1 MAGPAA
7 PFLRHGVAGAG
18 YAFIA
23 WLLYATWTGEYGDGP
38 LLAEP
43 NEDLADL
50 YSRHLPRRR
59 VGAVLD
65 PEGWVEPQLPT
76 TPFGRTA
83 LLLVV
88 LAAIE
93 PVRRWL
99 KEAAAREAAE
109 RALASA
115 VAGNRSKRGSSASS
129 RALSRASSLNRFSGL
144 PGGGDD
150 SPGKSSDASSDSPGK
165 ASLGSAYGGA
175 FDVDDDDVP
184 NPCSDPRCLRCA
196 PSSHALELAKNAARV
211 VMLHRRKDPS
221 LAGVSDDVMSL
232 ARDSRAKIRA
242 RLNRGLQAPTV
253 FRLPSLPAVP
263 VHRRDG
269 DNCDGGPLAV
279 ATRGLLKGVAMGKTC
294 WCEKL
299 WSDDTRTKLGDL
311 AKLERAAEAIAAE
324 VETAS
329 FARRGDGQFSPF
341 DPTVRK
347 GTGEWSAVYLWRNGV
362 RDEVNCA
369 AFPATMNALCSLD
382 DAAFRNVSYEGLEE
396 PGCAFASAYLS
407 KLTPGTLITPHCGP
421 CNARLRVHL
430 ALRVPKED
438 DSSRRVRGT
447 GRRWTSGKELPGS
460 VPESVGRR
468 LDDEFEGRRSRRVR
482 VLRVLLYPAYLCTA
496 WPIVATFRAAAWI
509 LGRVG
514 SLLGLGPPPLCSLTV
529 ARRVV
534 RWEEG
539 RCVLFDDSFVHSAE
553 YREPERVPNDD
564 PWDDLDDSPS
574 KKRRDADRIV
584 LVLDLWHPA
593 LGSGDRNAVRALYPG
608 GMGTADKHEGAREK
622 VDRFVDG

>member
-7 PFLRHGVAGAG
+7 PLLRHGVAGAG

-59 VGAVLD
+59 VGGVLD

-115 VAGNRSKRGSSASS
+115 VAGNRSRRGSSTSS
-129 RALSRASSLNRFSGL
+129 RALSRATSLQRFSGL

-150 SPGKSSDASSDSPGK
+150 SPGKRSDASSDSPGK
-165 ASLGSAYGGA
+165 ASSLGSAYNA

-269 DNCDGGPLAV
+269 DNCDGGPLSV
-279 ATRGLLKGVAMGKTC
+279 ATRGLLKGVAKGKTC

-299 WSDDTRTKLGDL
+299 WSDEHQTKLGDL

-329 FARRGDGQFSPF
+329 FAKRGDGQFSPF

-347 GTGEWSAVYLWRNGV
+347 GTGEWSAVYLWRNGI
-362 RDEVNCA
+362 RDKVNCA

-382 DAAFRNVSYEGLEE
+382 NAAFRNVSYEGLEE

-407 KLTPGTLITPHCGP
+407 KLTPGTLVTPHCGP

-430 ALRVPKED
+430 ALRIPKD
-438 DSSRRVRGT
+438 DSSRRRRGK
-447 GRRWTSGKELPGS
+447 GKEHTDS
-460 VPESVGRR
+460 VATRR
-468 LDDEFEGRRSRRVR
+468 LDDAFESRRSRRVW
-482 VLRVLLYPAYLCTA
+482 VLRALLYPAYLCTA
-496 WPIVATFRAAAWI
+496 WPIVATFRLAEWI
-509 LGRVG
+509 LGCVG
-514 SLLGLGPPPLCSLTV
+514 SLLGFGPPPLCSLTV

-553 YREPERVPNDD
+553 YREPPRDPSDD

-593 LGSGDRNAVRALYPG
+593 LGPGDRNAVRALYPG
-608 GMGTADKHEGAREK
+608 GMGTSDGHEGAREK

>member
-7 PFLRHGVAGAG
+7 PLLRHGVAGAG

-50 YSRHLPRRR
+50 YSRHLPRRK

-83 LLLVV
+83 LLLVI

-129 RALSRASSLNRFSGL
+129 RALSRAASLQRFSGL

-150 SPGKSSDASSDSPGK
+150 SPGERSDASSDSPGK
-165 ASLGSAYGGA
+165 LSLGSAYGGA
-175 FDVDDDDVP
+175 FDADDDDVP
-184 NPCSDPRCLRCA
+184 NQCSDPRCLRCA

-221 LAGVSDDVMSL
+221 LAGVTDDVMAL

-269 DNCDGGPLAV
+269 DNCDGGSLSV
-279 ATRGLLKGVAMGKTC
+279 ATRGLLKGVAKGKTC

-299 WSDDTRTKLGDL
+299 WSDDDQTKLGDL

-324 VETAS
+324 VDAAS
-329 FARRGDGQFSPF
+329 IAKRGDGQFSPF

-347 GTGEWSAVYLWRNGV
+347 GTGEWSAVYLWRDGV
-362 RDEVNCA
+362 RDKVNCA
-369 AFPATMNALCSLD
+369 AFPATMDALCSLD
-382 DAAFRNVSYEGLEE
+382 NAAFRRVSYEGLEE

-407 KLTPGTLITPHCGP
+407 KLTPGTLVTPHCGP

-430 ALRVPKED
+430 ALRIPKD
-438 DSSRRVRGT
+438 DSSRRRVEEH
-447 GRRWTSGKELPGS
+447 SYHPGS
-460 VPESVGRR
+460 VKTTRR
-468 LDDEFEGRRSRRVR
+468 LDDEFEGGGGRSRRVWA
-482 VLRVLLYPAYLCTA
+482 LRVLLYPAYLCTA
-496 WPIVATFRAAAWI
+496 WPIVSTFRLAAWI
-509 LGRVG
+509 LGVVG
-514 SLLGLGPPPLCSLTV
+514 TLLGLGPPPLCSLTV

-553 YREPERVPNDD
+553 YREPERVPGDDD

-574 KKRRDADRIV
+574 KRTAASDRIV
-584 LVLDLWHPA
+584 LVLDLWHPS
-593 LGSGDRNAVRALYPG
+593 LGLGDRNAVRALYPG
-608 GMGTADKHEGAREK
+608 GMGTADGHEGTRQK